1 MVKYCLWE
9 GIDMKKNII
18 IGVGILLALWLIL
31 GLVGI
36 NSSYVIPNVIEWTTK
51 FILPWIF
58 LYWLIRLT
66 KSLEK
71 HR

>member
-1 MVKYCLWE
+1 
-9 GIDMKKNII
+9 MKKNVIMGIGII
-18 IGVGILLALWLIL
+18 LALWLIL
-31 GLVGI
+31 ELAGI
-36 NSSYVIPNVIEWTTK
+36 NSSYVIPNVVEWTIK